1 MTTSSFFYLK
11 NHGKGMKNY
20 SFFFLTSYLFF
31 LTFWNKKIPQHQRG
45 FKVLSHSR
53 QSELLKHPYPFP
65 LHCNWNSCRQCVALR
80 RSGEGVH
87 KKKTPKNQEE
97 KKEDGE
103 SLWTHDK
110 EIFSC
115 YQNE

>member
-1 MTTSSFFYLK
+1 
-11 NHGKGMKNY
+11 MKNY
-20 SFFFLTSYLFF
+20 RFFFTSYLFF

-80 RSGEGVH
+80 RSSEGMH

-110 EIFSC
+110 EIFNC
-115 YQNE
+115 YQNEKR